1 MNDHDVHAECLRL
14 LRDGLPETAH
24 AGLDDGQEFVP
35 LCLDVDGD
43 IAVVTFLRR
52 QGDLTRSVPPF
63 IEGWTF
69 HRRDGEWLELGG
81 AGGAAPDQPLARRS
95 AAELGGP
102 LLRYGTGKT
111 VRNANRLLPWG
122 AKWVSQARLWVASE
136 VAALR
141 VGSRL
146 LKVPAHGHA
155 VVVWGARRA
164 PVVEAL
170 SEDGTV
176 LGTLDLGPAIATP
189 A

>member
-1 MNDHDVHAECLRL
+1 MNDHDVHAECQRL
-14 LRDGLPETAH
+14 LRDGLPETLH
-24 AGLDDGQEFVP
+24 AAPDDGREFVP

-43 IAVVTFLRR
+43 IAVVTFLRKP
-52 QGDLTRSVPPF
+52 GDVPRSLPPF

-81 AGGAAPDQPLARRS
+81 GGGSAPDQPLARRS
-95 AAELGGP
+95 AAELGGH

-136 VAALR
+136 VADLR

-170 SEDGTV
+170 AADGGV
-176 LGTLDLGPAIATP
+176 LDILDLGEALAART
-189 A
+189 